1 MRVSL
6 VCLNY
11 PPEPTGVA
19 VYTGALADDLVKRGV
34 DVRVIT
40 GVPHYP
46 QWRVYDGYGRSH
58 TETRDGL
65 TVTRRRHPVPVK
77 PQVINRLGM
86 ELTFGLKAMIT
97 HCEASD
103 VVVLVNPALFSS
115 IPVALKAALRRRPVV
130 VWVQDIYSLAIS
142 ETGRGG
148 SIVGK
153 LLASAERGL
162 LNRAQAVV
170 AIHERFKRHLV
181 TQLAVD
187 PDKVSVI
194 RNWCHIDETSSLTQ
208 NSRAEMRQRLGWR
221 DDTTVLLHAGNMGA
235 KQGLRNLVEA
245 SRIADR
251 ADAPVL
257 FVLMGAGSERAELEA
272 MGHNRCL
279 QIIDPLPSEL
289 FSTALHAAD
298 ALLINER
305 GGVTEMSVPS
315 KLTSYF
321 ATGLPVIAA
330 TDSGSVTAEEIAT
343 SGAGIRVDA
352 DKPELIVAAA
362 MEIRNNPQQ
371 AHVLGKKGLEFCRS
385 HLGADLSLDS
395 FHKLLLKL
403 AANSSRSRRGSV
415 LDKHGTYLSNPRLS
429 SNSRLIKYAYSV
441 PLWRISR
448 RSDDD
453 ALPG

>member
-1 MRVSL
+1 MLVNL

-19 VYTGALADDLVKRGV
+19 VYTGALADDLAKRGV
-34 DVRVIT
+34 DVTVIT

-46 QWRVYDGYGRSH
+46 QWRVYDGYGRSR
-58 TETRDGL
+58 TEIRDGL

-77 PQVINRLGM
+77 PQVVNRLGM

-97 HCEASD
+97 HCDASD

-130 VWVQDIYSLAIS
+130 VWVQDIYSLAIA

-148 SIVGK
+148 SIAGK

-170 AIHERFKRHLV
+170 VIHDRFKQHLV
-181 TQLAVD
+181 TQLGVD
-187 PDKVSVI
+187 PEKVSVI
-194 RNWCHIDETSSLTQ
+194 RNWCHIDEVPAHTQ
-208 NSRAEMRQRLGWR
+208 GSRDEMRRQLGWGH
-221 DDTTVLLHAGNMGA
+221 DVTVLLHAGNMGA
-235 KQGLRNLVEA
+235 KQGLANVVEA
-245 SRIADR
+245 SRIANQ
-251 ADAPVL
+251 ANLPVL
-257 FVLMGAGSERAELEA
+257 FVLMGAGSQRAELEA
-272 MGHNRCL
+272 MGNNRCL
-279 QIIDPLPSEL
+279 QIIDPLPSES
-289 FSTALHAAD
+289 FSTALRAAD

-321 ATGLPVIAA
+321 ATGLPIIAA
-330 TDSGSVTAEEIAT
+330 TDSGSVTAEEIEA

-352 DKPELIVAAA
+352 DKPELIVRTAL
-362 MEIRNNPQQ
+362 EFRNNPQM
-371 AHVLGKKGLEFCRS
+371 ARALGKKGLEFRRS
-385 HLGADLSLDS
+385 HLSADSSLDS

-415 LDKHGTYLSNPRLS
+415 PDKQPW
-429 SNSRLIKYAYSV
+429 LIDEIKDSQLV
-441 PLWRISR
+441 
-448 RSDDD
+448 
-453 ALPG
+453 